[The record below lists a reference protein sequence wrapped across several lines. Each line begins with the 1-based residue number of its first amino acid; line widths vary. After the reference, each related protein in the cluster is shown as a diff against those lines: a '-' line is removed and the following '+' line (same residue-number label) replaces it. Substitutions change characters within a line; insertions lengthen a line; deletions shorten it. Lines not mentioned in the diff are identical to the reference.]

1 MALDH
6 VFISRDPPEDQI
18 SDDEQDNEVESVDE
32 ESVDE
37 ESVDESAESV
47 DESDICLATKPSAD
61 DGFENLVLEPHGD
74 HSDRITWEN
83 PWETSVDSDKP
94 WPPETR
100 TLEGGATM
108 SNIDYDKLEITQKTV
123 KSYQDLSREKA
134 EKVLSTWHGPELRA
148 IPLFDA
154 DGDDYR
160 INFTSRATLYSV
172 YCPTRLE
179 GTDSNAALSFFELTV
194 RLSTGHH
201 AIPLPKHV
209 AHLGNLQVRT
219 KAHGAKPR
227 TKSELAKAPYC
238 SEMTDYT
245 IIVDIGH
252 EDMPLWIVSP
262 RGRLDIRAGLE
273 NLELRPMPI
282 FDGSMVTEGGD
293 HDIAC
298 ILPSI
303 RDLSL
308 DPERRQAMY
317 REACELVRQTRAT
330 VDPYEGIVHQK
341 EIKGWFQAEPDR
353 WPIPPAPVSYFGFLW
368 DAVVLVW
375 DSFLLG
381 RD

>member
-1 MALDH
+1 MALED
-6 VFISRDPPEDQI
+6 VSPSRVPPEEQF
-18 SDDEQDNEVESVDE
+18 SDDGQDNEV
-32 ESVDE
+32 
-37 ESVDESAESV
+37 ESV
-47 DESDICLATKPSAD
+47 DESDICLATKPSVD
-61 DGFENLVLEPHGD
+61 DGFENLILEPHGD

-83 PWETSVDSDKP
+83 PWETSVDSDKR

-100 TLEGGATM
+100 TLEGGASM
-108 SNIDYDKLEITQKTV
+108 SNIDYDQLEITQKTV
-123 KSYQDLSREKA
+123 KAYQTLSREKA
-134 EKVLSTWHGPELRA
+134 EKALSTWHGPELRA

-154 DGDDYR
+154 NGDDYR

-179 GTDSNAALSFFELTV
+179 GTDSNAALSFFELTP
-194 RLSTGHH
+194 RLSTGGHH
-201 AIPLPKHV
+201 SVPLPKHV
-209 AHLGNLQVRT
+209 VHLGNLLVRT

-227 TKSELAKAPYC
+227 TKSELSKAPYC

-245 IIVDIGH
+245 VIVDVGH

-262 RGRLDIRAGLE
+262 RGRLDIRAGLK
-273 NLELRPMPI
+273 NLALRPMPI
-282 FDGSMVTEGGD
+282 FDGSMATESGD

-303 RDLSL
+303 RHLSL

-330 VDPYEGIVHQK
+330 VDPYEAIVHQK

-353 WPIPPAPVSYFGFLW
+353 WPIPPVPVSYLGFLW